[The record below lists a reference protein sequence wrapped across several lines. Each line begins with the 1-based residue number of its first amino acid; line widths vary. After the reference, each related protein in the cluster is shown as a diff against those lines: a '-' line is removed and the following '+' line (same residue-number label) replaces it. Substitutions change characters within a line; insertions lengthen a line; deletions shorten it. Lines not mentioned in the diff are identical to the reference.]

1 MTLETNNI
9 DTEIE
14 ISEGQMDLFT
24 GEVVEVEESEETELS
39 VEDIVKE
46 LTSEVFGNETVITA
60 YKIHNV
66 INEVFKVLGIA
77 KVVPPQ
83 MMYNYD
89 RNGLIVKGKKG
100 VKRYTADEV
109 YAFVTKYVNKYV

>member
-1 MTLETNNI
+1 MNEN
-9 DTEIE
+9 TEIT
-14 ISEGQMDLFT
+14 IVEGQQDLFT
-24 GEVVEVEESEETELS
+24 GEVVETTPEETELT

-60 YKIHNV
+60 YKIHNI
-66 INEVFKVLGIA
+66 INGAFKVLGIA

-109 YAFVTKYVNKYV
+109 YAFVTKYVNKYI